1 MTTDIRKLSVGR
13 DFPDGAI
20 HYQVGKTV
28 NLQGTPYGVSAILLN
43 QDLKLEGK
51 TAYDIFLTNE
61 EGTVLWKT
69 VVDMPVIIEN
79 NINFE

>member
-1 MTTDIRKLSVGR
+1 MITDIRKLSVGR

-20 HYQVGKTV
+20 HYQVGKNV
-28 NLQGTPYGVSAILLN
+28 NLQGIPYVVSKIAVN
-43 QDLKLEGK
+43 QELKFQGK

-69 VVDMPVIIEN
+69 VVDMPVLVEN

>member
-1 MTTDIRKLSVGR
+1 MATDIRKLSVGR

-20 HYQVGKTV
+20 HYQVDKFISLQGVPYTVSKITV
-28 NLQGTPYGVSAILLN
+28 NKE
-43 QDLKLEGK
+43 LKKEGK
-51 TAYDIFLTNE
+51 TAYDIFLTND

-69 VVDMPVIIEN
+69 VIDMPVLIEN